1 MPRMYRFTASVV
13 LALFVFA
20 IPGQSG
26 FAAQVKKLTPGET
39 IQEFYRL
46 LREKKY
52 VDAFRLHV
60 CAPAVE
66 GLSSEDAAE
75 LEDEFAK
82 LAGGIPS
89 KIEVGGESV
98 LGNDATVFV
107 KVPAGEK
114 VDGQQPYLS
123 VPVNLVLS
131 EGIWLIGDRETQALA
146 HFHKGR
152 FFSLSRSG
160 TFTAMLDNEEK
171 AAKAITSLID
181 IEQFFA
187 QRHEGKYGTF
197 QELMNS
203 GIVKRSDLSLMLE
216 QLQDGEYYGYRF
228 EVEFSANRKSYTLF
242 ATPIQQNID
251 GRYSYIA
258 DIEGVKFRNYGGQ
271 KLEKTTPG
279 LNPLVEGT
287 RTTVTTQPKKPQ

>member
-1 MPRMYRFTASVV
+1 MPRMFRFSVSAV
-13 LALFVFA
+13 LALLIVTFNSQVGFS
-20 IPGQSG
+20 GQ
-26 FAAQVKKLTPGET
+26 VRKLTPGET

-66 GLSSEDAAE
+66 SLSGQEATE

-82 LAGGIPS
+82 LAGGIPD
-89 KIEVGGESV
+89 KIEIGGESV

-123 VPVNLVLS
+123 VPVTLILS
-131 EGIWLIGDRETQALA
+131 EGKWLIGDRETQALA
-146 HFHKGR
+146 SFHKGR
-152 FFSLSRSG
+152 FFSLSKGG
-160 TFTAMLDNEEK
+160 TFTVMLDNEEK
-171 AAKAITSLID
+171 AGKAMNVLIE

-187 QRHEGKYGTF
+187 QQNRGKFGTMK
-197 QELMNS
+197 ELLESN
-203 GIVKRSDLSLMLE
+203 VVRRSDLILMLE

-228 EVEFSANRKSYTLF
+228 EIEIPEDRKTYTLY

-258 DIEGVKFRNYGGQ
+258 DREGVKFRNYGGQ

-279 LNPLVEGT
+279 LKVLTENGT
-287 RTTVTTQPKKPQ
+287 TTVTTETKKPQ